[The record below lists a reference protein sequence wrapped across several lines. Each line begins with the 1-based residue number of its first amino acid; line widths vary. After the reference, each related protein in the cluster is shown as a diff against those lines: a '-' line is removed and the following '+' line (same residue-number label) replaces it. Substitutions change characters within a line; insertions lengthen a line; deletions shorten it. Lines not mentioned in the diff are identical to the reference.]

1 MTTDRSI
8 GVPGECAA
16 WTPNLAITFVE
27 LADSV
32 VDEYDGIE
40 LLQTL
45 TERRVELHGVAAAGR
60 LIADQRGALQLA
72 VSSSEQVR
80 LIDLFES

>member
-8 GVPGECAA
+8 GVPGECVA

-40 LLQTL
+40 LLQNTDRK
-45 TERRVELHGVAAAGR
+45 TRRTPWGRRRRAA
-60 LIADQRGALQLA
+60 
-72 VSSSEQVR
+72 
-80 LIDLFES
+80 